1 MRIRIDSLRL
11 LFTSLLAAVVLT
23 GCAGSGSAS
32 KADYVAAYQS
42 GRYSEAFESASRQAT
57 VGSGPRREK
66 ASLIAGLSAH
76 ALSRNDDAVKFLSPV
91 QNSSDNAIAGEAGA
105 TLGLIA
111 AERAQHEQ
119 AAELLVK
126 AGRKLDGDNA
136 ARAFMYAGDS
146 YKSLRKDTEARGMWA
161 LAQTKV
167 QNDSNLRVLIGDR
180 LRTSTPGTTPSQPAS
195 PTQPGTG
202 AVRHTVQVGAFSS
215 FTNAQRELSRYR
227 SYGNARVVEI
237 TSRDGKKLFAVRI
250 GQYATRAEAERVR
263 QNIGGGATITTTAG
277 E

>member
-1 MRIRIDSLRL
+1 MRTRTVSLRL
-11 LFTSLLAAVVLT
+11 LLAALCAAASLA
-23 GCAGSGSAS
+23 GCSGSGGSAQ
-32 KADYVAAYQS
+32 ADYAAAYKN

-57 VGSGPRREK
+57 VGSGPRRER
-66 ASLIAGLSAH
+66 ASLIAGMSAH
-76 ALSRNDDAVKFLSPV
+76 ALNRNEDAVKFLTPV
-91 QNSSDNAIAGEAGA
+91 QNSSDDAIAGEAGA

-111 AERAQHEQ
+111 AEKMQHEQ

-126 AGRKLDGDNA
+126 AGRRLDGDNA

-180 LRTSTPGTTPSQPAS
+180 LRTSTPAATPSQPTTPSQP
-195 PTQPGTG
+195 G
-202 AVRHTVQVGAFSS
+202 AGVRHTVQVGAFSS
-215 FTNAQRELSRYR
+215 FTNAQKQLSRYR

-237 TSRDGKKLFAVRI
+237 TSRDGRKLFAVRI

-263 QNIGGGATITTTAG
+263 QAVGEGASLTTTAG